1 MVKKFKKLLDNISK
15 QPNQT
20 SEFKALGS
28 VVTMTSD
35 PERIQDLYLNK
46 NLGRSEISRR
56 ITSHIGASHG
66 WVSQDDDKALI
77 KKHIF
82 KKHLSSTV
90 YKSISLDVLKRVD
103 EEFKKVIE
111 DKALLNSHHL
121 LVKVIINS
129 FLEHLLKV
137 DIPHIVRQSLDGVGL
152 FEKDAGFSTSIPKLF
167 FLNYSKHVPNFIK
180 NIFAYDLKIRNDKL
194 KTYSEQ
200 LYSKCSGKKNSLYN
214 SLKEAEQAGLLT
226 KQDVVGEFKMV
237 LINATSMAGSLM
249 WMLYVISKN
258 STHTEAIANN
268 ADYSRMSFME
278 VLRLFPPF
286 HMLSYEQKQSKCP
299 INMFKSKNTEFISV
313 WGTHLSEVN
322 WKDSSKFDPNRFYKG
337 LSNITKGSY
346 IPFGG
351 GSRACPGSGLVMAI
365 GPTLMQHVC
374 NNYNLTTVK
383 DPVIKRRVELLPEG
397 NTILFN
403 LTNK

>member
-167 FLNYSKHVPNFIK
+167 FLNYSKHVPNFVK
-180 NIFAYDLKIRNDKL
+180 NIFAYDLKVRNDKL

-249 WMLYVISKN
+249 WMLRLWLWHRKAPRAAAMSIRVRCLISQ
-258 STHTEAIANN
+258 A
-268 ADYSRMSFME
+268 
-278 VLRLFPPF
+278 VLYRAGIV
-286 HMLSYEQKQSKCP
+286 S
-299 INMFKSKNTEFISV
+299 
-313 WGTHLSEVN
+313 G
-322 WKDSSKFDPNRFYKG
+322 
-337 LSNITKGSY
+337 
-346 IPFGG
+346 IPGM
-351 GSRACPGSGLVMAI
+351 P
-365 GPTLMQHVC
+365 
-374 NNYNLTTVK
+374 
-383 DPVIKRRVELLPEG
+383 
-397 NTILFN
+397 
-403 LTNK
+403 